1 MTTQKSK
8 PAKPATGK
16 ATASDKIVVAFHAR
30 EGTNRAKL
38 LARLARDLG
47 KPVAVAEL
55 MKAVYG
61 VDDDERG
68 KLVRVLAGVT
78 WMIGK
83 YKPGYKLTKDGEGS
97 AATFTLSAS
106 R

>member
-1 MTTQKSK
+1 MTTKSK

-16 ATASDKIVVAFHAR
+16 SSLQEKIVAAFHAR
-30 EGTNRAKL
+30 PATNRAKL

-61 VDDDERG
+61 ADDDERG
-68 KLVRVLAGVT
+68 KLVRVT
-78 WMIGK
+78 
-83 YKPGYKLTKDGEGS
+83 
-97 AATFTLSAS
+97 S
-106 R
+106 RRHR